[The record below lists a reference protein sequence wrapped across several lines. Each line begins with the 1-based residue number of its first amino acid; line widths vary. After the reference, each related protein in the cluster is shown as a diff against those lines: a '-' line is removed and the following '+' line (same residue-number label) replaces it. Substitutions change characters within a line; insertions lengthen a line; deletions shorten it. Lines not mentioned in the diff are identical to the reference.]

1 MDFSMS
7 PKGKD
12 FHARVAAFMDE
23 YIYPNERLYFDQ
35 MASSD
40 DPNHHPPIVEELKAK
55 ARAQGLWNL
64 FLPDDEDGAGLT
76 VTDYAPIAEL
86 TGRVLWFA
94 PEVFNC
100 AAPDT
105 GNMEILHMFGTAE
118 QKEQWLQPL
127 LAGEIRS
134 AFSMTEPDV
143 ASSDAMNIRSS
154 IRRDGDEYVISGRKW
169 FSSGFSSDRCKLT
182 IFMGV
187 TNPDADPYHRQSMV
201 IVPKDTPGVVIE
213 RDIDVFGYHDR
224 SGHPEVAF
232 HDVRVPVENLLGT
245 EGSGFAIA
253 QARLGPG
260 RIHHCMRAIGM
271 AERAFD
277 MMCERSLARTA
288 FGKPVA
294 DHDTVRE
301 VIAEARMRI
310 EQARLL
316 TLKTAW
322 LIDTQTVKGARI
334 EISAIK
340 VVVPRMAQWVL
351 DQAIQLFGAAGFTS
365 DFPLARMYAQ
375 IRTLRMADGPDAVH
389 IRTLA
394 RREIRR
400 YEPGHTPESWS
411 G

>member
-7 PKGKD
+7 PKGKEYHD
-12 FHARVAAFMDE
+12 RVSAFMDAH
-23 YIYPNERLYFDQ
+23 IYPNEQVYFDQ

-40 DPNHHPPIVEELKAK
+40 NPNFHPPIVEELKAK
-55 ARAQGLWNL
+55 ARAEGLWNL
-64 FLPDDEDGAGLT
+64 FLPDEEDGAGLT

-86 TGRVLWFA
+86 MGRVLWFA

-105 GNMEILHMFGTAE
+105 GNMEILHMFGTPE
-118 QKEQWLQPL
+118 QQERWLQPL
-127 LAGEIRS
+127 LRGEIRS

-154 IRRDGDEYVISGRKW
+154 ITRDGDEYVVSGRKW
-169 FSSGFSSDRCKLT
+169 FSSGFSGEHCTFT

-187 TNPDADPYHRQSMV
+187 TNPDADPYHRQSM
-201 IVPKDTPGVVIE
+201 IIIPKGTPGVEIE

-224 SGHPEVAF
+224 SGHPVVAF

-277 MMCERSLARTA
+277 MMCERALARTA

-301 VIAEARMRI
+301 MIAEARMRI

-351 DQAIQLFGAAGFTS
+351 DQAIQIFGAAGFTS

-400 YEPGHTPESWS
+400 YEPAHAPEEWT

>member
-7 PKGKD
+7 PKGKEY
-12 FHARVAAFMDE
+12 HERVSAFMDE
-23 YIYPNERLYFDQ
+23 YIYPSERVYFDQ
-35 MASSD
+35 MAASD

-55 ARAQGLWNL
+55 ARTLGLWNL

-105 GNMEILHMFGTAE
+105 GNMEILHMFGTPE

-154 IRRDGDEYVISGRKW
+154 IRRDGNEYVISGRKW
-169 FSSGFSSDRCKLT
+169 FSSGFSSDRCKFT

-201 IVPKDTPGVVIE
+201 IVPKDTQGVEIE

-400 YEPGHTPESWS
+400 YEPGHAPEMWN